1 MKRTNFYYFFF
12 TIKKMNFDEK
22 EIIFDHINDKEIT
35 RIISKDFNFDEND
48 TFEVY
53 PDIFTNIDINIK
65 YNYTNEFKKREKEE
79 ISYQNNK
86 IKELNSFKL
95 DDEIISFI

>member
-1 MKRTNFYYFFF
+1 
-12 TIKKMNFDEK
+12 MNFGEK

-35 RIISKDFNFDEND
+35 KIISKEFNFDEND

-65 YNYTNEFKKREKEE
+65 YNYTNEFKKKEKEE

>member
-1 MKRTNFYYFFF
+1 MS
-12 TIKKMNFDEK
+12 FDER
-22 EIIFDHINDKEIT
+22 EIIFDHINSKEIT
-35 RIISKDFNFDEND
+35 RIISKEFNFDENN
-48 TFEVY
+48 TFEEY

-65 YNYTNEFKKREKEE
+65 YNYTNEFKKKEKEE

-95 DDEIISFI
+95 DDEIYSFI